1 MSNIRGYVV
10 AGITVLTVVFALS
23 TYQDIIHGNLKA
35 GLIPSWIDFA
45 IAHPTLFA
53 FILVVGGRAVRRVVH
68 CGDEQCR
75 TIHANGRSA
84 GKAASEISITAKA
97 N

>member
-1 MSNIRGYVV
+1 MSNIRGYVA

-53 FILVVGGRAVRRVVH
+53 FILVVG
-68 CGDEQCR
+68 
-75 TIHANGRSA
+75 
-84 GKAASEISITAKA
+84 AALFGGSFIAAMSNA
-97 N
+97 